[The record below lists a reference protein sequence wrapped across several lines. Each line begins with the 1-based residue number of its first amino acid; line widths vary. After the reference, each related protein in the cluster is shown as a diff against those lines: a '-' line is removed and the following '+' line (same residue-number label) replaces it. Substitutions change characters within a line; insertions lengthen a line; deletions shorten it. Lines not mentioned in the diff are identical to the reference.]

1 MNKTQ
6 QQIRDYFF
14 SQKGRDLHTSEAFDG
29 DQKYQ

>member
-14 SQKGRDLHTSEAFDG
+14 FAERRDLHTSEAFDG